1 MTGDDSTR
9 PDGARAGAAPVRGDR
24 SVSVSRVIPAPPDA
38 IFAVLTDAR
47 RHAEIDGSGTVRASR
62 GREPEP
68 LVLGSRFG
76 MDMKMGIPYRMTN
89 EVVEYEPDRL
99 IAWQH
104 WGRHRWRYELR
115 PVEGG
120 TEVTE
125 TFDWSGALSRRYIEL
140 AGWPRR
146 HPPAMAATLE
156 RLEEVVTRSS

>member
-1 MTGDDSTR
+1 MTST
-9 PDGARAGAAPVRGDR
+9 PR
-24 SVSVSRVIPAPPDA
+24 SVSVSRVIAAPAHE
-38 IFAVLTDAR
+38 IFAVLADAR
-47 RHAEIDGSGTVRASR
+47 RHPEIDGSGTVRASR
-62 GREPEP
+62 DSDPQP

-76 MDMKMGIPYRMTN
+76 MDMKIGIPYRMTN
-89 EVVEYEPDRL
+89 EVVEYEQDRL

-115 PVEGG
+115 PVDGG

-125 TFDWSGALSRRYIEL
+125 TFDWSTSLAPWYITL

-156 RLEEVVTRSS
+156 RLEEVVTRPG